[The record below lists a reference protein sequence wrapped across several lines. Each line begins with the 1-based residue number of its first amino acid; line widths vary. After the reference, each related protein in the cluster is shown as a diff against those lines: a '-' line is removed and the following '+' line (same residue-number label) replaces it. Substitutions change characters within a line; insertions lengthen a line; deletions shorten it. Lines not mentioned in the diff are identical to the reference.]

1 MSKAPPGNWCC
12 PEPPRDRD
20 RRGSWGRTV
29 SGARRRDN
37 HEAVDGRATA
47 PRGREVR
54 IVSARLSEPG
64 TPVETRSPSRSHA
77 MRIVTP
83 LITLALGGLLVG
95 ATLCAQ
101 DAAMAMP
108 RPGAQHAMLKE
119 HVGTWDAAF
128 KMHMGPQTVE
138 DQATMTYTMLGDFW
152 LVGEYEGH
160 FMGGP
165 FSGHEMTTSDPAT
178 KEFVTCWI
186 DSTSPTMTVMKG
198 TWDATSKTMTQKS
211 TEIDAMSGA
220 KSIGRMVSVD
230 ADTIKYSMTPEG
242 APAATMEITY
252 TRKK

>member
-1 MSKAPPGNWCC
+1 
-12 PEPPRDRD
+12 
-20 RRGSWGRTV
+20 
-29 SGARRRDN
+29 
-37 HEAVDGRATA
+37 
-47 PRGREVR
+47 
-54 IVSARLSEPG
+54 
-64 TPVETRSPSRSHA
+64 

-165 FSGHEMTTSDPAT
+165 FSGHEMTTFDPAT